1 MAQFRAV
8 ASTVVVAIL
17 SCGAAA
23 HAQSFATG
31 SVGIGDADPPLD
43 AELPPPARDQ
53 GCRPPATTPCTHCQ
67 GTQCGS
73 CQPAMCPHCLPLI
86 PQQSEVSEDELEAV
100 LIGGVSAAALGYLV
114 ANVLVAQQPHRT
126 PTVDGIPIFG
136 AVWSVAHNE
145 AMDRTTPLLLFSAG
159 VQAIGLLV
167 TVASATELHDL
178 RKLGLDFS
186 ASSTGA
192 GMTYTWRY

>member
-1 MAQFRAV
+1 MAQFRAA

-17 SCGAAA
+17 SCSAAA
-23 HAQSFATG
+23 RAQSFAAG
-31 SVGIGDADPPLD
+31 SVGIGDVDPPLD
-43 AELPPPARDQ
+43 AELAPPPPPV
-53 GCRPPATTPCTHCQ
+53 CLSPPATTPCMHCQ
-67 GTQCGS
+67 GSQCAQ
-73 CQPAMCPHCLPLI
+73 CQPAMCPHCLPLV
-86 PQQSEVSEDELEAV
+86 PKEASEDELEAV

-126 PTVDGIPIFG
+126 PTVDGIPVFG

-145 AMDRTTPLLLFSAG
+145 AMDRTTPILLFSAG

-178 RKLGLDFS
+178 RRLGLDFS
-186 ASSTGA
+186 ASASGA

>member
-8 ASTVVVAIL
+8 ASTVVCAIL
-17 SCGAAA
+17 SCGATA
-23 HAQSFATG
+23 HAQSFASG
-31 SVGIGDADPPLD
+31 SIGIADADPPLD
-43 AELPPPARDQ
+43 AELPPPGAEAR
-53 GCRPPATTPCTHCQ
+53 CAPPATASCTHCQ
-67 GTQCGS
+67 ASQCTH
-73 CQPAMCPHCLPLI
+73 CQTAAPCGHCLPFL
-86 PQQSEVSEDELEAV
+86 PNEVSEEELEAV

-126 PTVDGIPIFG
+126 PTIDAIPIFG

-145 AMDRTTPLLLFSAG
+145 AADRTTPMLLFSAG

-167 TVASATELHDL
+167 TVAAATELHDL

-186 ASSTGA
+186 ASPQGA
-192 GMTYTWRY
+192 GMSFTWRY